1 MKKLLLVALFYLLKE
16 QLPAHAEEH
25 ICDFTKEK
33 YLLGKNEKEY
43 CVVEAKPFDSVTF
56 ICPKKI
62 GAQCF
67 QNVNTEDDISKEKM
81 ESSKLAIDELLY
93 GSTLYGDTLL
103 ISPTV
108 KQSKTFYCFCNLE
121 MKDMK
126 KYLQKKRL
134 SKEKE
139 KEKENAKKKSTVNVD
154 NLENADEDMEVI
166 VPQKQED
173 QNLVRAL
180 HRVRKIMNIIERE
193 KNKEEEGDDSEKKK
207 EEDKE
212 EEEEE
217 EEEEELV
224 VEEKEEEKDKNKIEK
239 IITKYGVMKVVV
251 STNHTITKGCDFG
264 NNVVNYFSKPYPIER
279 YGGSKVCRIEAKP
292 GEFVGFKCIYDNT
305 GSVEPHNCFD
315 KVFYEGKETDLQT
328 LMPGYIS
335 YGNKKKGKYAF
346 YLKLPHF
353 VQHSYTIRC
362 KCRSTVWQ
370 YDDYVFELAVEGGES
385 DVVAKSFHE

>member
-1 MKKLLLVALFYLLKE
+1 MKKLLLVALLYLVRQ

-43 CVVEAKPFDSVTF
+43 CVVNAKPFDSVTF

-67 QNVNTEDDISKEKM
+67 QNVNTVDDIRNEKM
-81 ESSKLAIDELLY
+81 ESSKISIDELLY

-108 KQSKTFYCFCNLE
+108 KQSKTFYCFCNLQME
-121 MKDMK
+121 NLK
-126 KYLQKKRL
+126 KYLKNKRL

-139 KEKENAKKKSTVNVD
+139 NAQKKSPVD
-154 NLENADEDMEVI
+154 VDDLKNGNEDMEVVI
-166 VPQKQED
+166 PEKQIDEH
-173 QNLVRAL
+173 LVRAL
-180 HRVRKIMNIIERE
+180 HRVKKIRNIIERE
-193 KNKEEEGDDSEKKK
+193 KNKQEGDKTQNPENQEELVIDEKEE

-212 EEEEE
+212 
-217 EEEEELV
+217 V
-224 VEEKEEEKDKNKIEK
+224 DDSKIEK
-239 IITKYGVMKVVV
+239 IITKYGIMKVVV
-251 STNHTITKGCDFG
+251 STNDTITKGCDFG
-264 NNVVNYFSKPYPIER
+264 NNVVNYFSKPYPVER

-315 KVFYEGKETDLQT
+315 KVIYEGNQTDLQT
-328 LMPGYIS
+328 IMPGYIS
-335 YGNKKKGKYAF
+335 YGNKQKGKYAF

-353 VQHSYTIRC
+353 VQHNYTIQC
-362 KCRSTVWQ
+362 KCRSTVPQ
-370 YDDYVFELAVEGGES
+370 FDNYVFELAVEGGES
-385 DVVAKSFHE
+385 EIVAKSFQ

>member
-1 MKKLLLVALFYLLKE
+1 MKRLLLLALLHLVRQ

-43 CVVEAKPFDSVTF
+43 CVVNAKPFDSVTF

-67 QNVNTEDDISKEKM
+67 QNVNTLDDISADKM
-81 ESSKLAIDELLY
+81 ESSKLSIDVLLY

-108 KQSKTFYCFCNLE
+108 KQSTTFYCFCNLQME
-121 MKDMK
+121 DLK
-126 KYLQKKRL
+126 KYLKKRRL
-134 SKEKE
+134 T
-139 KEKENAKKKSTVNVD
+139 KEKENAKKKSTVNVND
-154 NLENADEDMEVI
+154 LKNADEDMEVV
-166 VPQKQED
+166 VPEKQIDEH
-173 QNLVRAL
+173 LVRAL
-180 HRVRKIMNIIERE
+180 YRVKKIRNIIERE
-193 KNKEEEGDDSEKKK
+193 KNKREGDKPTNP
-207 EEDKE
+207 ED
-212 EEEEE
+212 
-217 EEEEELV
+217 EEELV
-224 VEEKEEEKDKNKIEK
+224 IEEEQEEEDGEGDEEDESKVEK
-239 IITKYGVMKVVV
+239 IITKYGIMKVVV
-251 STNHTITKGCDFG
+251 STNNTITKGCDFG
-264 NNVVNYFSKPYPIER
+264 NNVVNYFSKPYPVER

-292 GEFVGFKCIYDNT
+292 GEFVGFKCIYDNQ

-335 YGNKKKGKYAF
+335 YGNKQKGKYAF

-353 VQHSYTIRC
+353 VQHSYTVQC
-362 KCRSTVWQ
+362 KCRSTVHQ
-370 YDDYVFELAVEGGES
+370 YDDYVFELTVEGGES
-385 DVVAKSFHE
+385 DIVAKSFQE

>member
-1 MKKLLLVALFYLLKE
+1 MKKFLLVGLLYLLKE
-16 QLPAHAEEH
+16 QLPVHAEEH

-67 QNVNTEDDISKEKM
+67 QNVNTLDDISNEKM
-81 ESSKLAIDELLY
+81 EASKLAIDELLY

-108 KQSKTFYCFCNLE
+108 KQNTTFYCFCNLQME
-121 MKDMK
+121 DVK
-126 KYLQKKRL
+126 KFLKKRKL
-134 SKEKE
+134 SKE
-139 KEKENAKKKSTVNVD
+139 KEKENAKKKSAVNVD
-154 NLENADEDMEVI
+154 NLENADEDMEVV

-173 QNLVRAL
+173 ENLMRAL
-180 HRVRKIMNIIERE
+180 YRVRKIVNIIERE
-193 KNKEEEGDDSEKKK
+193 KNKEEEGEKPEKKQA
-207 EEDKE
+207 
-212 EEEEE
+212 EE

-224 VEEKEEEKDKNKIEK
+224 DEEEQEEEDESKIEK
-239 IITKYGVMKVVV
+239 IITKYGVMKVIV

-264 NNVVNYFSKPYPIER
+264 NNVVNYFSKPYPVER
-279 YGGSKVCRIEAKP
+279 HGGSKVCRIEAKP
-292 GEFVGFKCIYDNT
+292 GEFVGFKCIYDNRGT
-305 GSVEPHNCFD
+305 VQPHNCFD
-315 KVFYEGKETDLQT
+315 KVFYEGNETDLQT

-335 YGNKKKGKYAF
+335 YGNKRKGKYAF

-353 VQHSYTIRC
+353 VQHSYTIQC
-362 KCRSTVWQ
+362 KCRSTVSE
-370 YDDYVFELAVEGGES
+370 YDNYVFELAVEGGES
-385 DVVAKSFHE
+385 EIVAKSFQE